1 MRAAQWP
8 PFAICDEARRI
19 AAKRRQAAGAAEEA
33 AGFARSHSWQISM
46 TPQEPI
52 VVSIP
57 AHHTPHPS
65 DPPDAH
71 EFYAAL
77 GMLSVAWGR
86 LEGHVN
92 GNLLT
97 IVKFPQIA
105 PPHKMPTKW
114 DERRKLWERA
124 FSEGGSATTS
134 PRRRILVRGSRVAR
148 TKPSPRHRLQMRDP
162 RRRRGGNCKA
172 TVALRTSRFG

>member
-1 MRAAQWP
+1 
-8 PFAICDEARRI
+8 
-19 AAKRRQAAGAAEEA
+19 
-33 AGFARSHSWQISM
+33 M

-86 LEGHVN
+86 LEGDRQSAR
-92 GNLLT
+92 GAPDRDKIFEIGRQSSIDRSYRLRWRLL
-97 IVKFPQIA
+97 P
-105 PPHKMPTKW
+105 
-114 DERRKLWERA
+114 
-124 FSEGGSATTS
+124 
-134 PRRRILVRGSRVAR
+134 ILPCSN
-148 TKPSPRHRLQMRDP
+148 SL
-162 RRRRGGNCKA
+162 
-172 TVALRTSRFG
+172 F